1 MIIAEIHLN
10 NFMIP
15 KNISTQSEV
24 NVSDEPN
31 AQKNQEEAYLTAQQ
45 ANENEDNSSFPPD
58 VEDETIL
65 EEDEDL
71 NNEESEDD

>member
-1 MIIAEIHLN
+1 
-10 NFMIP
+10 MIP

-31 AQKNQEEAYLTAQQ
+31 AQKNQEEAYLPAQQ
-45 ANENEDNSSFPPD
+45 AKENDDDSLFSPD

>member
-58 VEDETIL
+58 VEDETIQ